1 MAIGSRNA
9 SLRYFI
15 TRSGLLLLQ
24 EGDDIVYGW
33 TDEPGAKP
41 LGRLSDDAMNKN
53 VKDWVWRGIL

>member
-15 TRSGLLLLQ
+15 TALVFCCCRK
-24 EGDDIVYGW
+24 EMIVYGW

-41 LGRLSDDAMNKN
+41 LGGLLDDVMNKN
-53 VKDWVWRGIL
+53 VKDWVWQGIL